1 MEVKTEKVNISTEFI
16 KLDQLLKFSGAAQ
29 IGSEAKAMI
38 ADGKVQVNGQECTM
52 RGKKIRSGDRVE
64 IEFEDAVLVLEVG
77 SS

>member
-1 MEVKTEKVNISTEFI
+1 MEAKTEKVNISTEFI

-38 ADGKVQVNGQECTM
+38 ADGIVKLNGQVCTV
-52 RGKKIRSGDRVE
+52 RGKKIRNGDRVE